1 MEKYLTIRHL
11 VCCCQ
16 KWKKEEWKYLWFT
29 SEEMNSEE
37 EVEWEGRVRG
47 IKRHIERMSKS
58 VEDRINGNSIKI
70 EKIEEI
76 VIEMQN
82 EMTKQSKSMSE
93 AVEILKGM

>member
-1 MEKYLTIRHL
+1 
-11 VCCCQ
+11 
-16 KWKKEEWKYLWFT
+16 
-29 SEEMNSEE
+29 MNSEE

-76 VIEMQN
+76 IMEVQN
-82 EMTKQSKSMSE
+82 EMTKQRKSMSE
-93 AVEILKGM
+93 AVEILKGI

>member
-1 MEKYLTIRHL
+1 
-11 VCCCQ
+11 
-16 KWKKEEWKYLWFT
+16 
-29 SEEMNSEE
+29 MNSEE

-76 VIEMQN
+76 IMEVQN
-82 EMTKQSKSMSE
+82 EMTKQSKSLSE
-93 AVEILKGM
+93 AVEILKGI

>member
-1 MEKYLTIRHL
+1 
-11 VCCCQ
+11 
-16 KWKKEEWKYLWFT
+16 
-29 SEEMNSEE
+29 MNSEE

-76 VIEMQN
+76 IMEVQN
-82 EMTKQSKSMSE
+82 EMAKQSKSMSE